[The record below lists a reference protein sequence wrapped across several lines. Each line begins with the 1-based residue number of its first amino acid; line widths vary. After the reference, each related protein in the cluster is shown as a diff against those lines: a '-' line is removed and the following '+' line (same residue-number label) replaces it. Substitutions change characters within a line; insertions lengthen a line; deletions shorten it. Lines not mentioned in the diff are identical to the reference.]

1 MSKNYYEWLEVNK
14 NASNEIIDKA
24 YKTLAKKYHPDLQ
37 DSEKKIQYEETLKHI
52 NEAYEVL
59 SNKEKRKIYDDELE
73 ENTFKEEDFKL
84 LYEENQH
91 LKNIIENLKNEI
103 QNNKSNTNYY
113 YTSPNFVNN
122 SKNDFYKEDY
132 NKKVNDAVNKAYYD
146 AYIQDLKARGYKIK
160 YKKTWKDYFKF
171 LISIFLTI
179 LILFALFQIPFIKN
193 YFNDFYENNQA
204 IKAIVDIFNFSK

>member
-37 DSEKKIQYEETLKHI
+37 DIEKKIQYEETLKHI

-122 SKNDFYKEDY
+122 SKNDFNKEDY